1 MSYRTLGDVDRAL
14 DAIDRH
20 ETTHVMKTIEGFAVE
35 CSINKVWTSEA
46 LAWAVDQAVQVFGGN
61 GYSREFPV
69 ERMYR
74 DARITRIYEGTNEI
88 NRMLI
93 PTRLLKQL
101 PEIFSE
107 AARRLPDDRTIASA
121 GPFVAEREAITR
133 AKALGTT
140 LLGRAS
146 AGYGDAFKEAQEIQA
161 DIADVLIEVY
171 AAESAVARAEK
182 LAADHRAALAADI
195 VRVYVDGA
203 MDRVLGATRE
213 VVAALA
219 GRGDGVDDLVA
230 GSQRLA
236 VSPGVDTIA
245 ARRRIADAVI
255 AAERLPF

>member
-1 MSYRTLGDVDRAL
+1 
-14 DAIDRH
+14 
-20 ETTHVMKTIEGFAVE
+20 
-35 CSINKVWTSEA
+35 
-46 LAWAVDQAVQVFGGN
+46 
-61 GYSREFPV
+61 
-69 ERMYR
+69 
-74 DARITRIYEGTNEI
+74 
-88 NRMLI
+88 
-93 PTRLLKQL
+93 
-101 PEIFSE
+101 
-107 AARRLPDDRTIASA
+107 
-121 GPFVAEREAITR
+121 
-133 AKALGTT
+133 
-140 LLGRAS
+140 
-146 AGYGDAFKEAQEIQA
+146 
-161 DIADVLIEVY
+161 
-171 AAESAVARAEK
+171 VARAEK